1 MLEFLASAV
10 SWLLAMSFAA
20 IWGAH
25 IFQATVLFPVWGSDP
40 PKSLLEWL
48 AAPYAMRVAVFFQ
61 RLAPTLYIVAVIA
74 LVVAIAQGTQMRLAL
89 AIAAV
94 CGLIHLT
101 MIVLIFVPM
110 NLKLGLDPNLKRG
123 GPGAASLDPQTMK
136 TLVRRWGRWN
146 LVRLVVETTGLIAAL
161 FAVKAS

>member
-1 MLEFLASAV
+1 MLGFFASAV

-25 IFQATVLFPVWGSDP
+25 LFQATVLFPVWASDP

-48 AAPYAMRVAVFFQ
+48 AVPYAMRVAGFFQ
-61 RLAPTLYIVAVIA
+61 RLAPTLYVVAGIA
-74 LVVAIAQGTQMRLAL
+74 LAVAIAAGLQMRLAL

-101 MIVLIFVPM
+101 MIVLIFFPTNM
-110 NLKLGLDPNLKRG
+110 KLGLDP
-123 GPGAASLDPQTMK
+123 GAEDPASLDPQTVKM
-136 TLVRRWGRWN
+136 LVRRWGRWN
-146 LVRLVVETTGLIAAL
+146 LVRLGVETVGLIAAL
-161 FAVKAS
+161 FAFKAS